1 VMYIQGEVKMY
12 GTDMAEVGVAQ
23 LRRELKDWL
32 ERARGGEDVVVTD
45 RGLPIARLV
54 GVDGES
60 VLDRLERD
68 GVISG
73 RPAGRPTATGSRG
86 VPAAG
91 PVADLIVEDREQR
104 R

>member
-1 VMYIQGEVKMY
+1 MY

-23 LRRELKDWL
+23 LRRELKEWL
-32 ERARGGEDVVVTD
+32 ERASSGEDVVVTD
-45 RGLPIARLV
+45 RGRPIARLV
-54 GVDGES
+54 AVEGES

-73 RPAGRPTATGSRG
+73 RPAGRPTAAGTRG
-86 VPAAG
+86 VPTAG
-91 PVADLIVEDREQR
+91 PVADLIVDDREQR